1 MSRHIRFWS
10 WLVGILL
17 LTLEPA
23 HTFLHGNEATLDS
36 HGVSPT
42 ATAAQW
48 QSVADTAHEEGLA
61 PEECLLCNGLLRLCV
76 CPTPFAPEVSAPEVP
91 CISYSAIY
99 APGVTRNLS
108 DAGQDDGQ
116 AQAGQ
121 HGGLGDDFGQFHGVG
136 TPGLVVLGDWRAHF
150 APSGYYAPK
159 TRKIKPP
166 NKQFSAV
173 MPPPLTLCFIFWC
186 PPGEKTPHKQS
197 RLQVRTST
205 PPLLALWTRDTVR
218 LSRKISERMS
228 KGILGLESTK
238 NSR

>member
-48 QSVADTAHEEGLA
+48 QSVADAAHEEGLA

-76 CPTPFAPEVSAPEVP
+76 CPTPFAPEVSHLKSPASPILP
-91 CISYSAIY
+91 YMPRASRAIY
-99 APGVTRNLS
+99 PI
-108 DAGQDDGQ
+108 AGQDDGQ

-136 TPGLVVLGDWRAHF
+136 TPELVVLDDWRAHF
-150 APSGYYAPK
+150 APL
-159 TRKIKPP
+159 RI
-166 NKQFSAV
+166 
-173 MPPPLTLCFIFWC
+173 LC
-186 PPGEKTPHKQS
+186 PE
-197 RLQVRTST
+197 
-205 PPLLALWTRDTVR
+205 
-218 LSRKISERMS
+218 
-228 KGILGLESTK
+228 
-238 NSR
+238 NSQD

>member
-1 MSRHIRFWS
+1 MASRPPQLPRSGNPWRTRRTRRALPPKNVCS
-10 WLVGILL
+10 AMDCCDSASVRRPSRRKYRRPKS
-17 LTLEPA
+17 PA
-23 HTFLHGNEATLDS
+23 SSIMPYMPRAS
-36 HGVSPT
+36 
-42 ATAAQW
+42 
-48 QSVADTAHEEGLA
+48 
-61 PEECLLCNGLLRLCV
+61 R
-76 CPTPFAPEVSAPEVP
+76 
-91 CISYSAIY
+91 AIY
-99 APGVTRNLS
+99 PI
-108 DAGQDDGQ
+108 AGQDDGQ

-136 TPGLVVLGDWRAHF
+136 TPELVVLGDWRAHF

-186 PPGEKTPHKQS
+186 PTGEKTPHKQS

-205 PPLLALWTRDTVR
+205 HPLLALWTRDTVR